1 MNILLIQGNLGKDPE
16 IKQTSNGKAYARLAV
31 AVNMSYKDK
40 SGEWVNE
47 TQWFDVTAWGKLA
60 DKAGQMQ
67 KGQPVFIRGQMRSRK
82 SEDKVFWGVRA
93 QELAPLAKEPAQ
105 AQGVTTSTATKDD
118 EDLPF

>member
-16 IKQTSNGKAYARLAV
+16 IKQTNSGAKYARMTV
-31 AVNMSYKDK
+31 AVNMSYKNK
-40 SGEWVNE
+40 SEEWVEE

-105 AQGVTTSTATKDD
+105 AQGATTSTATKDD

>member
-16 IKQTSNGKAYARLAV
+16 IKQTNSGAKYARMTV
-31 AVNMSYKDK
+31 AVNMSYKNK
-40 SGEWVNE
+40 SEEWVEE